1 MRIAGV
7 NRGLTSTWGTM
18 ALLVSLGGCHRA
30 PPPSGPPVF
39 PVTGTILVDG
49 KPTAGVTVRF
59 VAVDPPGG
67 SPPAFITGSDGR
79 FTSAAPGS
87 DAGVSAGTYRLVV
100 YWLDTPPSGGMPFDR
115 LFGRYA
121 DPDRSTLTVTIDPT
135 DPAIGTLS
143 LTSRPSR

>member
-1 MRIAGV
+1 MNLYARNRDRAPTLGV
-7 NRGLTSTWGTM
+7 IV
-18 ALLVSLGGCHRA
+18 LLVSLGGCQHA
-30 PPPSGPPVF
+30 PPPSGPPVL

-59 VAVDPPGG
+59 VAVDSPGG

-100 YWLDTPPSGGMPFDR
+100 YWLDTLPSGGMPFDR
-115 LFGRYA
+115 LLGRYA
-121 DPDRSTLTVTIDPT
+121 DPDQSTLTVTINPNDP
-135 DPAIGTLS
+135 DIGILS

>member
-1 MRIAGV
+1 MSLHARNRDRAPTLGV
-7 NRGLTSTWGTM
+7 I
-18 ALLVSLGGCHRA
+18 ALLVSLGGCQHA
-30 PPPSGPPVF
+30 PPPSGPPVL

-87 DAGVSAGTYRLVV
+87 DAGVPAGTYRLVV

-115 LFGRYA
+115 SGSAYL
-121 DPDRSTLTVTIDPT
+121 PNSRSNGIP
-135 DPAIGTLS
+135 
-143 LTSRPSR
+143 R

>member
-1 MRIAGV
+1 MNLHAGNRDRAPTLGVIA
-7 NRGLTSTWGTM
+7 M
-18 ALLVSLGGCHRA
+18 LVSLCGCQHA
-30 PPPSGPPVF
+30 PPLSGPPVF

-59 VAVDPPGG
+59 VAVEPAGG

-115 LFGRYA
+115 LFGKYA
-121 DPDRSTLTVTIDPT
+121 DPDRSALTVTIDPNVP
-135 DPAIGTLS
+135 DIGTLS

>member
-1 MRIAGV
+1 MSLHAG
-7 NRGLTSTWGTM
+7 NRDRAPTLGVI
-18 ALLVSLGGCHRA
+18 ALLVSLGGCQHA
-30 PPPSGPPVF
+30 PPPSGPPVL

-87 DAGVSAGTYRLVV
+87 DAGVPAGTYRLVV
-100 YWLDTPPSGGMPFDR
+100 YWLDTPSSGGMPFDR

-121 DPDRSTLTVTIDPT
+121 DPDRFTLTVTINPNVPD
-135 DPAIGTLS
+135 IGTLS